1 MTGTDGKSLAIVVAV
16 AVVSTAAFLHFNRQP
31 GPEAAWNVV
40 ETVCVDCHNDADLA
54 GELSLAGLMPDSI
67 AGHRETFEAVVHKLR
82 GRLMPPPGT
91 PALAR
96 GDVDTLVAGIEAV
109 LDDDPPPGV
118 GHVRAQ
124 RLTRTEY
131 TGAIEGLLGVELD
144 PVEFLPTEIEVEGF
158 ANIASALSVSPAFVE
173 QAVGLVRTAAHLGV
187 GEPVPKLAAA
197 YIPSPAQGT
206 QQSYIDGFPLG
217 TRGGTRFTHVFP
229 ADGEYRLTI
238 QGLDGGLYPSML
250 QSEHTIVILVDG
262 EEHQRLTI
270 GGPEDLARVDR
281 GGAPGR
287 AEIAARF
294 TDIPLAMTAGQHEIV
309 ITFIERSRGVSD
321 ELIDG
326 GGRGGLSYSGAPR
339 MPGIGSVDMVGPYG
353 ATGLAR
359 TMASRELIFVC
370 TPEVPAEERACA
382 ERIAARFAERAFR
395 RPVTEQDLERLMPF
409 YEMGRQGPGGFDEG
423 IELVVTAVLAS
434 PDTLYRTTTPPGD
447 LADEIFPLDD
457 YELATRLSFFI
468 WGQGPD
474 DALLERAAAGE
485 LTDPGTL
492 EDEAMRLL
500 ADPRARNLVVNFALP
515 WLDLDDLGSVVPDPA
530 IFGEWNDALREDFAS
545 EIELFVSSIVLGDA
559 DVRALLSA
567 DYTFLNERLA
577 RHYGIEGVFGP
588 QFRRVELADERRH
601 GLLGKGAVL
610 LHTSYGDRTSPVLRG
625 AWILEK
631 LMGTP
636 PTPPP
641 PGVETNLSTP
651 PGEEPKTIRARLEL
665 HRAADT
671 CSACHGAIDPWGLA
685 LENFTVTGR
694 WRDFDRDANAPID
707 ASTPLPGG
715 GMANG
720 PVDIT
725 AALLERPDQF
735 VQALTEKLMMYALGR
750 ELEYY
755 DMPAVREI
763 VRAAER
769 TDYRFA
775 ALVAGVVASDGFR
788 MQAVAQGGE

>member
-1 MTGTDGKSLAIVVAV
+1 LLIVIAV
-16 AVVSTAAFLHFNRQP
+16 AALATAALLFLPREP

-40 ETVCVDCHNDADLA
+40 ETVCVDCHNDVDLA
-54 GELSLAGLMPDSI
+54 GDMSLAGLTPESI
-67 AGHRETFEAVVHKLR
+67 PAHRETFEAVVHKLR
-82 GRLMPPPGT
+82 GHLMPPPGS
-91 PALAR
+91 PELAR
-96 GDVDTLVAGIEAV
+96 ADADMLIAGIEAV
-109 LDDDPPPGV
+109 LDRDPPPTV

-173 QAVGLVRTAAHLGV
+173 QSVGLVRTAAHLGV

-197 YIPSPAQGT
+197 YFPPPTDS

-217 TRGGTRFTHVFP
+217 TRGGTRFSHVFA

-250 QSEHTIVILVDG
+250 QSEHTIVVLVDG
-262 EEHQRLTI
+262 EEALRLPI
-270 GGPEDLARVDR
+270 GGAEDLARVDR

-287 AEIAARF
+287 AEISARF
-294 TDIPLAMTAGQHEIV
+294 TDIPLPLTAGRHEIV
-309 ITFIERSRGVSD
+309 VTFIERSRGISD
-321 ELIDG
+321 ELIGG
-326 GGRGGLSYSGAPR
+326 GGRGGMSYSGAAR
-339 MPGIGSVDMVGPYG
+339 MPGIGAVNLVGPYG
-353 ATGLAR
+353 ATGIA
-359 TMASRELIFVC
+359 TSMASRELIFVC
-370 TPEVPAEERACA
+370 QPELPAEERDCA
-382 ERIAARFAERAFR
+382 ERITTRFAERAFR
-395 RPVTEQDLERLMPF
+395 RPITDEDLARLMPF
-409 YEMGRQGPGGFDEG
+409 FEVGRQGPGGFDEG

-434 PDTLYRTTTPPGD
+434 PDALYRTTTPPGD
-447 LADEIFPLDD
+447 FAGEIYPLDD

-474 DALLERAAAGE
+474 DALLARAAAGE
-485 LTDPGTL
+485 LTDPDTL
-492 EDEAMRLL
+492 TAEAMRLL
-500 ADPRARNLVVNFALP
+500 ADPRAESLVANFALP

-530 IFGEWNDALREDFAS
+530 IFGEWSDALREDFAS
-545 EIELFVSSIVLGDA
+545 EIGLFVSSVLLGDS
-559 DVRALLSA
+559 DVRALLDA
-567 DYTFLNERLA
+567 DYSFLNERLA
-577 RHYGIEGVFGP
+577 RHYGIDGVFGP
-588 QFRRVELADERRH
+588 QFRRVALEDPRRH

-665 HRAADT
+665 HRTADN
-671 CSACHGAIDPWGLA
+671 CRACHGAIDPWGLA
-685 LENFTVTGR
+685 LENYTVTGR
-694 WRDFDRDANAPID
+694 WRDFDREANAPID

-715 GMANG
+715 GSAGG
-720 PVDIT
+720 PVDVT

-769 TDYRFA
+769 EEYRFA

-788 MQAVAQGGE
+788 MQAVAQGEVPP

>member
-1 MTGTDGKSLAIVVAV
+1 MEHRWSFIVALTVALAA
-16 AVVSTAAFLHFNRQP
+16 TATLFDFFEQQP
-31 GPEAAWNVV
+31 GPEAAWHVV
-40 ETVCVDCHNDADLA
+40 ETVCVDCHNDADFE
-54 GELSLAGLMPDSI
+54 GELSLAGLTPDSI
-67 AGHRETFEAVVHKLR
+67 TEHRETFEAVVHKLR
-82 GRLMPPPGT
+82 GHLMPPPGT

-96 GDVDTLVAGIEAV
+96 EDVDTLIAGIEAV
-109 LDDDPPPGV
+109 LDDNPPPGV

-187 GEPVPKLAAA
+187 GEPVPRLAAA
-197 YIPSPAQGT
+197 YIPPPAQS

-217 TRGGTRFTHVFP
+217 TRGGTRFEHVFT
-229 ADGEYRLTI
+229 ADGEYRMTI
-238 QGLDGGLYPSML
+238 QGLDGGLYPSNL
-250 QSEHTIVILVDG
+250 QSEHTIVVLVDG
-262 EEHQRLTI
+262 EERLRLPI
-270 GGPEDLARVDR
+270 GGAEDLARVDR

-294 TDIPLAMTAGQHEIV
+294 TDIPLALTAGQHEVV
-309 ITFIERSRGVSD
+309 ITFIERSRGISD
-321 ELIDG
+321 ELIGG

-339 MPGIGSVDMVGPYG
+339 MPVIGAVDIVGPYG

-359 TMASRELIFVC
+359 SMESRELIFSC
-370 TPEVPAEERACA
+370 SPEIAEEERACA
-382 ERIAARFAERAFR
+382 ERITTRLAERAFR
-395 RPVTEQDLERLMPF
+395 RPITDEDLARLMPF

-423 IELVVTAVLAS
+423 IELVVTALLAS
-434 PDTLYRTTTPPGD
+434 PDMLYRTTTPPGD
-447 LADEIFPLDD
+447 FAGEIYPLDD

-474 DALLERAAAGE
+474 DVLLERAAAGD
-485 LTDPGTL
+485 LMDPDTL
-492 EDEAMRLL
+492 EAEAMRLL
-500 ADPRARNLVVNFALP
+500 ADPRARSLVVNFALP

-545 EIELFVSSIVLGDA
+545 EIEQFVSSILQGDA
-559 DVRALLSA
+559 DVRELLTA
-567 DYTFLNERLA
+567 DYSYLNERLA
-577 RHYGIEGVFGP
+577 RHYGIDGVFGP
-588 QFRRVELADERRH
+588 QFRRVELADARRH

-625 AWILEK
+625 AWVLEK

-694 WRDFDRDANAPID
+694 WRDDDRDANAPID
-707 ASTPLPGG
+707 ASTTLPGG
-715 GMANG
+715 GTANG

-769 TDYRFA
+769 EEYRFA
-775 ALVAGVVASDGFR
+775 ALVAGIVASDGFR
-788 MQAVAQGGE
+788 MQAMPPEGE